1 MKVTGGSLKVDELME
16 LLKASYLEQP
26 NKTIYGFT
34 VDEKLSNLYGK
45 VYVDMNKKKVAIVFR
60 GTKETS
66 DWANNLIYASSSAY
80 KLTPRYKTAKKMY
93 DNALKKYKGF
103 QVESIGHSQGSLLA
117 RLLSDKLINSIQVN
131 PAYKA
136 ETLKDNEYIV
146 RSSGDAVSALTVP
159 KKMINSVLYPSWT
172 KEHMLTIPSKT
183 NNPITEHK
191 IDILN
196 RLDQN
201 KKIGRG
207 GCKKCGNPNMTRPED
222 DKTKS
227 MKQLKSFMNGTRK
240 IKPSKKM
247 LDILEKEGI
256 ISKVE

>member
-1 MKVTGGSLKVDELME
+1 MKLTGGSLKVNELME

-26 NKTIYGFT
+26 PKTIYGFT
-34 VDEKLSNLYGK
+34 LDEKLSNLYGK
-45 VYVDMNKKKVAIVFR
+45 VYVDMNKKKIVVAFR

-66 DWANNLIYASSSAY
+66 DWANNLIYASSNAY
-80 KLTPRYKTAKKMY
+80 KQTSRYKTAKKMY

-117 RLLSDKLINSIQVN
+117 RLLSDKSINSIQVN

-207 GCKKCGNPNMTRPED
+207 GAIPKTVLKKQI
-222 DKTKS
+222 
-227 MKQLKSFMNGTRK
+227 QLKQK
-240 IKPSKKM
+240 IKGKRNLPKF
-247 LDILEKEGI
+247 
-256 ISKVE
+256 